1 MIRKTT
7 ASQGGDYTT
16 RYLLDYLYFKEYL
29 NMIAKNLSKQQALHV
44 DSKAMQKISFTGSL
58 RSTRQSFNYWRT
70 KRN

>member
-44 DSKAMQKISFTGSL
+44 DSKAMQKISFTGNL
-58 RSTRQSFNYWRT
+58 RSTRQSFNY
-70 KRN
+70 